1 MKLNWL
7 HIALILLLIGVTIV
21 AAVGYFK
28 VEQINAKWEAET
40 NELQEKAENKAK
52 EAEQILGQLH
62 AEAKSRIAA
71 EEEVAEL
78 RQKWKN
84 RKPLAAIKT
93 VEECKEQTTQT
104 DILVEK
110 QAETIDIMKI
120 TEKALLDAYAKKD
133 EEARYW
139 KESDGIKTQVIKKMQ
154 KQQRKEKVKKVFI
167 GIGGTV
173 FGAGVGIGVGA
184 ALR

>member
-1 MKLNWL
+1 M
-7 HIALILLLIGVTIV
+7 
-21 AAVGYFK
+21 
-28 VEQINAKWEAET
+28 
-40 NELQEKAENKAK
+40 
-52 EAEQILGQLH
+52 
-62 AEAKSRIAA
+62 
-71 EEEVAEL
+71 AEL